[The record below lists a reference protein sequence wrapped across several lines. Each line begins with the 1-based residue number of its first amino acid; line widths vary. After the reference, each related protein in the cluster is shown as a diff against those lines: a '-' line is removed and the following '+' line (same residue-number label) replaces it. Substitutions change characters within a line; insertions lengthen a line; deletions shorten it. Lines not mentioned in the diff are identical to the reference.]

1 MGGKLAEHC
10 GGRSGQTDPRPR
22 HQLPSASGVHDM
34 NRRTALT
41 LSSLVA
47 LAAVSRPRE
56 ALAALPT
63 EPLRLAPADGFV
75 VEYYYT
81 TKWGHFDEFVDLYV
95 KNHLPILR
103 RYQQMGRILSMSA
116 AFPVN
121 HASEAARWDMRFTIV
136 WKDAATA
143 YENFAGAAAI
153 TRELYPDEATFK
165 REEQQRFQLLVEHLD
180 VPVILDDLATW

>member
-1 MGGKLAEHC
+1 
-10 GGRSGQTDPRPR
+10 
-22 HQLPSASGVHDM
+22 M

-41 LSSLVA
+41 LSSLAA
-47 LAAVSRPRE
+47 LATVSHPRK
-56 ALAALPT
+56 ALASLTA
-63 EPLRLAPADGFV
+63 EPVRLSVANGFV
-75 VEYYYT
+75 VEYYYKT
-81 TKWGHFDEFVDLYV
+81 RWGHFDEFVDLYV

-103 RYQQMGRILSMSA
+103 RYQQLGRILSMSA
-116 AFPVN
+116 AFPMN
-121 HASEAARWDMRFTIV
+121 HTSEAARWDMRFTIV

-165 REEQQRFQLLVEHLD
+165 REEQQRFQLLLEHLD

>member
-1 MGGKLAEHC
+1 
-10 GGRSGQTDPRPR
+10 
-22 HQLPSASGVHDM
+22 M

-47 LAAVSRPRE
+47 LATVRSPGA
-56 ALAALPT
+56 ALASLPAASV
-63 EPLRLAPADGFV
+63 RSSVADGFV
-75 VEYYYT
+75 VEYYYK

-95 KNHLPILR
+95 KNHFPILR

-143 YENFAGAAAI
+143 YEDFAGAAAI

-165 REEQQRFQLLVEHLD
+165 REEQQRFQLLLEHLD
-180 VPVILDDLATW
+180 VPVVLDDLATW

>member
-1 MGGKLAEHC
+1 
-10 GGRSGQTDPRPR
+10 
-22 HQLPSASGVHDM
+22 M

-41 LSSLVA
+41 LSSLAA
-47 LAAVSRPRE
+47 LATVSRARP
-56 ALAALPT
+56 ALAALPA
-63 EPLRLAPADGFV
+63 APERYSDAAGFV
-75 VEYYYT
+75 IEYYYK
-81 TKWGHFDEFVDLYV
+81 TKWGHFDEFFDLYV

-121 HASEAARWDMRFTIV
+121 HASEVARWDMRFTIV

-143 YENFAGAAAI
+143 HDDFADAAAI

-165 REEQQRFQLLVEHLD
+165 REEQQRFQLLLEHLD
-180 VPVILDDLATW
+180 VPVVLDDLASW